1 MDFLQSLLD
10 NSSVPVI
17 TAFILGI
24 LTAISPCPLATN
36 ITAIGFIGKDIE
48 NRHRIFINGLLY
60 TFGRIVT
67 YTVLGGILI
76 PVLREG
82 ASMYMVQKA
91 VSKYGEM
98 LIAPVLILVGIFM
111 LDIIKLNIP
120 KINIGGEGLKKKTKG
135 SWGVLLL
142 GILFALAFCPTSGV
156 FYFGI
161 LMPLAAVETGGY
173 FLPVIYA
180 IATGLPVI
188 LVAWIL
194 AYSVAGLGRFYNS
207 VQIFEKWFRK
217 IVAIL
222 FIVIGIYYAVVF
234 LSMNNLIKIKDSMK
248 KIEIFDPAM
257 CCPTGL
263 CGTNINPELMRVA
276 VVVETLKRQ
285 GVIVTRHN
293 LRDEPQVYVSNKTV
307 NEYLQKNGA
316 EALPI
321 TLVDGEIAVSKVYP
335 TTKQMSEWTGVN
347 LDLMPAK

>member
-24 LTAISPCPLATN
+24 LTAISPSPLATN

-67 YTVLGGILI
+67 YTVLGVILI

-82 ASMYMVQKA
+82 ASMYMVQKV

-98 LIAPVLILVGIFM
+98 LIAPVLIIIGIFM

-120 KINIGGEGLKKKTKG
+120 KINIGGEGLKKNTKG
-135 SWGVLLL
+135 SWGALLL

-161 LMPLAAVETGGY
+161 LMPLAAAETGGY

-234 LSMNNLIKIKDSMK
+234 
-248 KIEIFDPAM
+248 
-257 CCPTGL
+257 
-263 CGTNINPELMRVA
+263 
-276 VVVETLKRQ
+276 
-285 GVIVTRHN
+285 
-293 LRDEPQVYVSNKTV
+293 
-307 NEYLQKNGA
+307 YL
-316 EALPI
+316 
-321 TLVDGEIAVSKVYP
+321 
-335 TTKQMSEWTGVN
+335 
-347 LDLMPAK
+347 